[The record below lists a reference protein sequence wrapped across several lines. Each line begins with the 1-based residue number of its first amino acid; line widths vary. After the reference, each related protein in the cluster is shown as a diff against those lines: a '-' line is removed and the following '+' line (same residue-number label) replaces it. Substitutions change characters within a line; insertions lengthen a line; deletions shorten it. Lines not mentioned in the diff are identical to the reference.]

1 MLIDAHTHLNGE
13 LLFPNRQQHLEDFE
27 RVGGKMLVNAGA
39 NEFYNQNALTIAQ
52 EAKILFPK
60 LKVKST
66 LGYLPGDIQHFR
78 KNDFSQMIQKVEEL
92 YLKHMEHIVA
102 IGETGIDLHYPNGAN
117 LEDQQ
122 YMFRLQAELAR
133 KYQLPLVVHSRDA
146 FDETMEVLQ
155 DFTDVKLYFHCRG
168 YGAEE
173 VKRAEQMFSRLRL
186 GFTGVI
192 TYPKA
197 HATRESLWAMKT
209 SKVLIETDAPYL
221 PPQDFRGKT
230 NYPAYVR
237 YVYEKC
243 AEVLEIGKEE
253 LENQVEENFCN
264 IF

>member
-27 RVGGKMLVNAGA
+27 KSGGKILVNAGA
-39 NEFYNQNALTIAQ
+39 NEVYNQNALTIAQ
-52 EAKILFPK
+52 EAKILFPNLQIK
-60 LKVKST
+60 MT
-66 LGYLPGDIQHFR
+66 LGYHPGDLSNFTPLLGGDVHDLEQF
-78 KNDFSQMIQKVEEL
+78 
-92 YLKHMEHIVA
+92 YLKHREHVVA
-102 IGETGIDLHYPNGAN
+102 IGETGIDLHYPNSAS

-133 KYQLPLVVHSRDA
+133 AYQLPLVVHSRDA
-146 FDETMEVLQ
+146 FDETMEVLK
-155 DFTDVKLYFHCRG
+155 DFTDIKLYFHCRG

-173 VKRAEQMFSRLRL
+173 VKKAEQMFPQLRL

-197 HATRESLWAMKT
+197 HATRESLLAMQT
-209 SKVLIETDAPYL
+209 SKVVIETDAPYL
-221 PPQDFRGKT
+221 PPQNFRGQT

-237 YVYEKC
+237 YGYEKC
-243 AEVLEIGKEE
+243 AEVLGIGKEE
-253 LENQVEENFCN
+253 LGKQVEENFYD